1 MPRRFTI
8 RAFGRLAGV
17 TGGDQPN
24 PLLVL
29 TGRAGWAM
37 AGLKYG
43 EGVTMPRPPDRVT
56 ERKRAIFHRC
66 AGLLDEDP
74 SSASVQA
81 AVREWNAM
89 IAAEIGDD
97 PETIAAVAQGWK
109 RRAMWPDG
117 VKQWVAS
124 LYETDAETWTRVADL
139 IDRANP
145 KNPLP

>member
-1 MPRRFTI
+1 
-8 RAFGRLAGV
+8 
-17 TGGDQPN
+17 
-24 PLLVL
+24 
-29 TGRAGWAM
+29 M

-43 EGVTMPRPPDRVT
+43 DGVTMPRPPDRVT

-66 AGLLDEDP
+66 AGLLDEAP

-89 IAAEIGDD
+89 SAAEIGDD
-97 PETIAAVAQGWK
+97 PETIAAVALGWK

-117 VKQWVAS
+117 VRQWVVS

-139 IDRANP
+139 IDPANRTQRTHYP
-145 KNPLP
+145 EPTTLNPLP